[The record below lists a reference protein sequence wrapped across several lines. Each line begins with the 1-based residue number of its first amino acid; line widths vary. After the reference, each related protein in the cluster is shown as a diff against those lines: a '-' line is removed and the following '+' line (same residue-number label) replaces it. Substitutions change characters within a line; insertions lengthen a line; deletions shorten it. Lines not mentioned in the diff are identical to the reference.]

1 LQKGKHKEPTMELQ
15 ELNVVV
21 IGAGVGGL
29 AAGALLARKGAMV
42 TVLEAQDYPG
52 GCAATFSRN
61 GYRFDAGATVGCG
74 FHPGAPMDML
84 GKELG
89 INWPVSMEPVA
100 WQYRH
105 SSLYL
110 DLLPHRVDILE
121 RFPRSAPF
129 WDEQAALAKLLWH
142 FSEGGL
148 SWPVKGARD
157 LVRLARKGIAGLS
170 GTAHLLPFARKTAL
184 EWLASHGLDT
194 DLDFVRFIDAQ
205 LLISVQ
211 TTSKHANAINAAIAL
226 DLPVAGAYRVNGG
239 IGTISKLL
247 ADSIEA
253 NGGAVLYRKQVT
265 RIDSVR
271 RQVIGLET
279 ADGSAIAADYVLA
292 NLTPGSLERLT
303 ETADEPTAE
312 KRESP
317 LWSAFT
323 LYLGMEPAFF
333 GSLSAR
339 HVQII
344 GSSGELAEG
353 NSIFVS
359 VSPDDEPERAPD
371 GLCAVTISTHTRPEQ
386 WFEAKKEGEEAY
398 KVLKSAYTERVLD
411 VLSTQFPDARN
422 AVRSITAATP
432 VTWERYTGRFQGCV
446 GGYPQ
451 TSLFKVRGPLTR
463 FDNMFLV
470 GDTIF
475 PGQSLPGVVTGARR
489 TIELLLQ
496 RNAKAGQ
503 QQL

>member
-1 LQKGKHKEPTMELQ
+1 MKLQD
-15 ELNVVV
+15 LNIVV
-21 IGAGVGGL
+21 IGAGIGGL

-61 GYRFDAGATVGCG
+61 GYRFDAGATIGCG
-74 FHPGAPMDML
+74 FHAGAPMENL

-89 INWPVSMEPVA
+89 ITWPVEPEPVA

-105 SSLYL
+105 GALHL
-110 DLLPHRVDILE
+110 DLQPNRFDILE
-121 RFPRSAPF
+121 RFPHSAPF
-129 WDEQAALAKLLWH
+129 WAEQNALAKLLWH

-148 SWPVKGARD
+148 SWPVKGVGD
-157 LVRLARKGIAGLS
+157 LARLARKALAGFS
-170 GTAHLLPFARKTAL
+170 GTRHLLPFARKTAR

-194 DLDFVRFIDAQ
+194 DPDFVRFIDAQ
-205 LLISVQ
+205 LLVSVQ
-211 TTSKHANAINAAIAL
+211 TTSEYANAINAAIAL
-226 DLPVAGAYRVNGG
+226 DLPVAGAYHVKGG
-239 IGTISKLL
+239 IGTVSRLL
-247 ADSIEA
+247 AASIEE
-253 NGGAVLYRKQVT
+253 NGGAVLYRKQVI

-271 RQVIGLET
+271 GQVFGLET
-279 ADGSAIAADYVLA
+279 SDGSALAADYVLA
-292 NLTPGSLERLT
+292 NLTPDSLDRLLAS
-303 ETADEPTAE
+303 EGEPQEE
-312 KRESP
+312 KRESL

-323 LYLGMEPAFF
+323 LYLGMEPALF
-333 GSLSAR
+333 SALSSR

-359 VSPDDEPERAPD
+359 VSSAEESGRAPEA
-371 GLCAVTISTHTRPEQ
+371 LCAVTVSTHTRPER
-386 WFEAKKEGEEAY
+386 WFEAKKRGEAAY
-398 KVLKSAYTERVLD
+398 RELKSAYTARVLD
-411 VLSTQFPDARN
+411 VLTEQFPAARN
-422 AVRSITAATP
+422 AIRSITAATP

-463 FDNMFLV
+463 FDNMFFV
-470 GDTIF
+470 GDSIF

-496 RNAKAGQ
+496 RNTKVGLQ
-503 QQL
+503 QP

>member
-1 LQKGKHKEPTMELQ
+1 MKLQD
-15 ELNVVV
+15 LNIVV
-21 IGAGVGGL
+21 IGAGIGGL

-52 GCAATFSRN
+52 GCAATFSRS
-61 GYRFDAGATVGCG
+61 GCRFDAGATIGCG
-74 FHPGAPMDML
+74 FHAGAPMEIL

-89 INWPVSMEPVA
+89 IIWPVAPEPVA

-105 SSLYL
+105 RTLHL
-110 DLLPHRVDILE
+110 DLQPNRLDILE

-129 WDEQAALAKLLWH
+129 WAEQTALAKLLWH
-142 FSEGGL
+142 FSQGGL
-148 SWPVKGARD
+148 SWPVKGAGD
-157 LVRLARKGIAGLS
+157 FARLARKGISGLS
-170 GTAHLLPFARKTAL
+170 GTLHLLPFARKTAY

-194 DLDFVRFIDAQ
+194 DSDFVRFIDAQ

-211 TTSKHANAINAAIAL
+211 TTSQHANAINAAIAL
-226 DLPVAGAYRVNGG
+226 DLPVAGAYHVRGG
-239 IGTISKLL
+239 IGTVSRLL
-247 ADSIEA
+247 ADSIEE
-253 NGGAVLYRKQVT
+253 NGGAVLYRKQVI

-271 RQVIGLET
+271 RQVFGVET
-279 ADGSAIAADYVLA
+279 SDGSALAADYVLA
-292 NLTPGSLERLT
+292 NLMPDSLAQFVEA
-303 ETADEPTAE
+303 EDEPVADKKE
-312 KRESP
+312 GP

-323 LYLGMEPAFF
+323 LYLGMEPALF
-333 GSLSAR
+333 STLPSR

-359 VSPDDEPERAPD
+359 VSSADEPDRSPA
-371 GLCAVTISTHTRPEQ
+371 GLCAVTISTHTRPEP
-386 WFEAKKEGEEAY
+386 WFEAKKRGEPAY
-398 KVLKSAYTERVLD
+398 SELKSAYTERVLD
-411 VLSTQFPDARN
+411 VLSEQFPDARN
-422 AVRSITAATP
+422 AIRSITAATP
-432 VTWERYTGRFQGCV
+432 VTWERYTGRAQGCV

-463 FDNMFLV
+463 FDNLFLV
-470 GDTIF
+470 GDSIF

-496 RNAKAGQ
+496 RNTKAGP